1 MFMSITGVTPN
12 LGVPD
17 QSSSANS
24 AQRVG
29 TLDAA
34 RDKQDSA
41 QSLDEDVVT
50 LPRQVSTDMK
60 VNAIDERKKDERN
73 KKGKERED
81 GKQEQSTESHQLD
94 TEA

>member
-1 MFMSITGVTPN
+1 MSITGVTPN

-17 QSSSANS
+17 QSSSTNT

-29 TLDAA
+29 TLDAV

-41 QSLDEDVVT
+41 QNLDEDIVT
-50 LPRQVSTDMK
+50 LPRQVSADIK

-73 KKGKERED
+73 KKEKERED
-81 GKQEQSTESHQLD
+81 QPQQQTPETHHQLD